1 MPGKLYIVSTPIGNL
16 DDITLRAIE
25 ILKSVDLI
33 ACEDTRRTMILLEKL
48 GITKKLVS
56 YYSYNEKQRAEEL
69 ISLLKSGKNIA
80 LVSDSGTPGISD
92 PGYALI
98 KRAIDENIQVIP
110 IPGAT
115 AFVCALVTSGLP
127 MDEFVFVGFLPHKK
141 GRKTKL
147 QKLAQEER
155 TVILYESPHRILKT
169 LNEILETF
177 GDREIAVAKELTKIH
192 EEIFRGRVSE
202 VLKKLTP
209 DKIKGE
215 FVIIIS
221 GRADNDK
228 NYE

>member
-1 MPGKLYIVSTPIGNL
+1 MSGKLYIVSTPIGNL

-25 ILKSVDLI
+25 VLKSVDLI
-33 ACEDTRRTMILLEKL
+33 ACEDTRRTMILLEKF
-48 GITKKLVS
+48 GIAKKLIS
-56 YYSYNEKQRAEEL
+56 YYNYNERQRAEEL
-69 ISLLKSGKNIA
+69 ISYLKSGKNIA

-98 KRAIDENIQVIP
+98 RRAIEENIQVIP

-115 AFVCALVTSGLP
+115 AFVCALVASGLP

-155 TVILYESPHRILKT
+155 TVILYESPHRVLKT
-169 LNEILETF
+169 LNEILENF

-192 EEIFRGRVSE
+192 EEIFRGKISE

-215 FVIIIS
+215 FVIVIS
-221 GRADNDK
+221 GKTN
-228 NYE
+228 